1 MFFFHTYYKHWG
13 SGINPND
20 QNLNNPHIRKKVF
33 AVPSTVKQKTGEK
46 KNRHPGTTTVWDPKR
61 KGGKCQI
68 PASHPEIMAGQPTPP
83 AVTRTGVLLSNT
95 NQESS
100 SRYGQER
107 KTQAKDG
114 PQRTGR
120 TRSTQDL
127 FLTSKCLAKA
137 QGLTAQALFTTGC
150 HANLEMD
157 LLHQSKNFLG

>member
-1 MFFFHTYYKHWG
+1 MPFFL
-13 SGINPND
+13 SVGIRYLAQIERFGVDRLGQALDIQYLVTVPNG
-20 QNLNNPHIRKKVF
+20 L
-33 AVPSTVKQKTGEK
+33 
-46 KNRHPGTTTVWDPKR
+46 
-61 KGGKCQI
+61 
-68 PASHPEIMAGQPTPP
+68 

>member
-1 MFFFHTYYKHWG
+1 MTQDLDR
-13 SGINPND
+13 SATN
-20 QNLNNPHIRKKVF
+20 
-33 AVPSTVKQKTGEK
+33 
-46 KNRHPGTTTVWDPKR
+46 
-61 KGGKCQI
+61 
-68 PASHPEIMAGQPTPP
+68 

-157 LLHQSKNFLG
+157 LLQGPNFFRLKFRGCNPPKPDFQAYQKSASQCPAYTHHIQTVWILSKEV